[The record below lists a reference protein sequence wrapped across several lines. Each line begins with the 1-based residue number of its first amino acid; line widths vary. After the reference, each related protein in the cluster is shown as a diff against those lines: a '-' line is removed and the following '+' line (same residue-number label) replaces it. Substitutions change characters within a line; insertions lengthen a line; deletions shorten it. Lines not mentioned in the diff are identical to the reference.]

1 MTEKSRSLEASM
13 ERLEAI
19 VAELEKGEHTLEESL
34 KRFEEGLKLGKHC
47 RRILDKAEMRI
58 RKLVGV
64 DEEGNPVEEDFDD
77 EG

>member
-1 MTEKSRSLEASM
+1 MTAKRKGLEESM

-19 VAELEKGEHTLEESL
+19 VSELEKGEHTLEESL
-34 KRFEEGLKLGKHC
+34 EKFEEGLKLGKQC
-47 RRILDKAEMRI
+47 REILDKAEMRI

-64 DEEGNPVEEDFDD
+64 DEDGNPLEEDFDD